1 MHVRAHARDQSVL
14 CLFCSLSSV
23 RSAITCDF
31 SDLGS
36 TGMGSGKADTAVETL
51 DHLAILDIDIEFT
64 ILHVN
69 ASSMVNG
76 ETIPLTLSC
85 FKV

>member
-1 MHVRAHARDQSVL
+1 MDIKFHYIKGVVIL
-14 CLFCSLSSV
+14 SV

-51 DHLAILDIDIEFT
+51 DHLAILEFT
-64 ILHVN
+64 I
-69 ASSMVNG
+69 
-76 ETIPLTLSC
+76 
-85 FKV
+85 